1 MPGDLYA
8 TKGTEY
14 LIVIAY
20 LLLMAGLGTM
30 LALPRFA
37 GDFAAKARSNVA
49 RAAPW
54 FALADG
60 YHFHPGHSW
69 VAVAVAAAD
78 GDVVTVGLDDFA
90 AQLVGAP
97 DGLELP
103 AVGTSVRQG
112 ERGWAVR
119 AGERTLPM
127 ISPVEGT
134 VVAVNQAVLDS
145 PRRAAEDPY
154 GEGWLLKVKAPN
166 LLASLRNLLSG
177 ELASVW
183 MRHTAER
190 LRRLPAAGLGVV
202 MPDGGMPVRGFG
214 RALAPE
220 EWDAVVSE
228 FFLTG

>member
-1 MPGDLYA
+1 MPNDIYA
-8 TKGTEY
+8 TKGIEY

-20 LLLMAGLGTM
+20 LLLMAGVLGFFS
-30 LALPRFA
+30 R
-37 GDFAAKARSNVA
+37 
-49 RAAPW
+49 RAARTVATKVPRPEAWVSPW
-54 FALADG
+54 FALAEG

-69 VAVAVAAAD
+69 ASATD
-78 GDVVTVGLDDFA
+78 DDVVTVGLDDFA

-103 AVGTSVRQG
+103 AVGASVRQG

-134 VVAVNQAVLDS
+134 VVAVNQAVLDA

-154 GEGWLLKVKAPN
+154 GEGWLLKVKSPN
-166 LLASLRNLLSG
+166 RLASLRNLLSG

-183 MRHTAER
+183 MRHCAER
-190 LRRLPAAGLGVV
+190 LRRLPAAELGVV
-202 MPDGGMPVRGFG
+202 MPDGGTPVRGFG
-214 RALAPE
+214 RALAPQ
-220 EWDAVVSE
+220 EWEALVSE

>member
-1 MPGDLYA
+1 MPHDLYA
-8 TKGTEY
+8 TKGIEY

-20 LLLMAGLGTM
+20 LLLMAGVLGFFS
-30 LALPRFA
+30 R
-37 GDFAAKARSNVA
+37 
-49 RAAPW
+49 RAAGTVATKAPRPEAWVTPW
-54 FALADG
+54 FALAEG

-69 VAVAVAAAD
+69 AAAEG

-103 AVGTSVRQG
+103 EVGANVRQG
-112 ERGWAVR
+112 ECGWTVR

-127 ISPVEGT
+127 LSPVEGT
-134 VVAVNQAVLDS
+134 VVAVNHAVLDA
-145 PRRAAEDPY
+145 PRRAVEDPY
-154 GEGWLLKVKAPN
+154 GEGWLLKVRSPN
-166 LLASLRNLLSG
+166 RLASLRNLLSG

-190 LRRLPAAGLGVV
+190 LRRLPAAELGVV
-202 MPDGGMPVRGFG
+202 MPDGGTPVRGFG
-214 RALAPE
+214 RALPPE
-220 EWDAVVSE
+220 QWEAVVSE